1 MEQFRQIFDLLAAI
15 FGDIGITD
23 IFDIVL
29 VSYAVYRALL
39 FIEGTRAF
47 NLLKGIGIILV
58 LYVVTKNMNFNTVS
72 WVLSTVL
79 PTGFLALVV
88 IFQPE
93 LRRAPRRHRKR
104 QVFRRTAHSR
114 SIYLRNDR

>member
-1 MEQFRQIFDLLAAI
+1 LEQFRQIFDLLAAI

-47 NLLKGIGIILV
+47 NLLKA
-58 LYVVTKNMNFNTVS
+58 S
-72 WVLSTVL
+72 
-79 PTGFLALVV
+79 
-88 IFQPE
+88 E
-93 LRRAPRRHRKR
+93 
-104 QVFRRTAHSR
+104 
-114 SIYLRNDR
+114 